1 MRKLRKTIVLMILIV
16 PLININLFGR
26 TIKGLVIDDLD
37 FEPIPL
43 VNIIIN
49 DTVKIGETKIYGD
62 HCGTFDINLSDSIYI
77 INFEA
82 IGFEP
87 TKVLLC
93 EKCEYIEV
101 IMFQEAN
108 EDFITLKDAK
118 KKKKKRFN
126 KIGKKRKEAYKRGI
140 FRLKKPCY
148 KQFF

>member
-1 MRKLRKTIVLMILIV
+1 MRELRKIIVLMILIV
-16 PLININLFGR
+16 PLINIDLFGK

-43 VNIIIN
+43 VEIIIN

-62 HCGTFDINLSDSIYI
+62 HCGTFEINLPDSIYI
-77 INFEA
+77 ISFEA
-82 IGFEP
+82 VCFEP

-108 EDFITLKDAK
+108 EDFITLKDAE

-126 KIGKKRKEAYKRGI
+126 KIGKKRKEAYNRGI
-140 FRLKKPCY
+140 FRLKRPCY